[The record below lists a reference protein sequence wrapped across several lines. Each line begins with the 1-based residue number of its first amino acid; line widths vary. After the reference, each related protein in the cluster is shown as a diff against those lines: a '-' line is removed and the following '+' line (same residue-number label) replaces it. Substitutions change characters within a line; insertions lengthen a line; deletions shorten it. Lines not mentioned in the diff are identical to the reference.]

1 MGAIFCLYP
10 VIVETILGLKET
22 SKDKKGFFIEAGAA
36 DGEGQIMA
44 RVVVIFKSRPI
55 L

>member
-1 MGAIFCLYP
+1 M
-10 VIVETILGLKET
+10 ETILGLKET